1 MGHLRLLHEHDPPRF
16 SYLKMMLKAPK
27 GVTRMAGAKA

>member
-1 MGHLRLLHEHDPPRF
+1 MVHPGLLHEHDPPRF
-16 SYLKMMLKAPK
+16 AYLKMMLKAPK